1 MLVFSLGA
9 YAIPKR
15 GDRLIVEVELA
26 DASDGALLWSEQY
39 QHPLTDLLAVLLR
52 SQGFDVAATNS
63 SSDGLSSIRENE
75 PDLIVLD
82 LMMPE
87 IDGWEVCRSVRTFSQ
102 VPIIVLSALN
112 DPSMVA
118 SVLDAGAD
126 DYISQPSAGLG
137 VDDYILLDNM
147 HNAIKKLHYHL
158 GSSLREETNRS
169 RRRPGPGRPG
179 LGVRRPNGRRSA
191 SP

>member
-1 MLVFSLGA
+1 MTTKILVIDDDTA
-9 YAIPKR
+9 
-15 GDRLIVEVELA
+15 V
-26 DASDGALLWSEQY
+26 
-39 QHPLTDLLAVLLR
+39 TDLLSVLLR

-63 SSDGLSSIRENE
+63 SSDGLSYIRENE

-87 IDGWEVCRSVRTFSQ
+87 MDGWEVCRSVRTFSQ

-126 DYISQPSAGLG
+126 DYLTKPTPSRVLVAHINRL
-137 VDDYILLDNM
+137 
-147 HNAIKKLHYHL
+147 IK
-158 GSSLREETNRS
+158 RNETNKQEI
-169 RRRPGPGRPG
+169 
-179 LGVRRPNGRRSA
+179 SA
-191 SP
+191 SNNLLTRPLAAS